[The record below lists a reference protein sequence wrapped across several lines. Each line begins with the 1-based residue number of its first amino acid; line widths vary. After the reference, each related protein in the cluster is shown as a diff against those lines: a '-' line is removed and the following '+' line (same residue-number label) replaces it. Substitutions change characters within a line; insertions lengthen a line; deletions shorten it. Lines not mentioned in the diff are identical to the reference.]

1 MRMLASTRRGLRG
14 RQVYNSFP
22 PMSELV
28 QRRVTTLGQSANQA
42 RLAKVMIRI
51 VSDPNLHARMV
62 NTLARLEYVG
72 VRKMLKS
79 RRAERLDLD
88 GLQHM
93 LDEAVHALRLKKAAT
108 ALAANAQTVATFS
121 DDDTLAG
128 LEGELYFQSLDRSA
142 EARLAGLAL
151 DESGRCEANYLLTS
165 AAIEVR
171 AQVFY
176 PLYDSILKAAGAA
189 IMKDEDRHLGEMTEQ
204 LAAILPDWQAHLEG
218 VLDEEDRLFSA
229 FVTAIEHAAD
239 GANAAQPAA

>member
-1 MRMLASTRRGLRG
+1 
-14 RQVYNSFP
+14 
-22 PMSELV
+22 MSELV
-28 QRRVTTLGQSANQA
+28 QRRVTALAEGANQA
-42 RLAKVMIRI
+42 RLKRVMTRI
-51 VSDPNLHARMV
+51 VANPDLHARMV

-108 ALAANAQTVATFS
+108 ALAANAAAVATFS
-121 DDDTLAG
+121 DADTLAG
-128 LEGELYFQSLDRSA
+128 EEGEVYFQSLDRAA
-142 EARLAGLAL
+142 EARLARAAL
-151 DESGRCEANYLLTS
+151 DESGRAEANYLLTS

-176 PLYDSILKAAGAA
+176 PLYDSILKAAGAPFSVAA
-189 IMKDEDRHLGEMTEQ
+189 IMKDEDRHLEEMSVQ

-229 FVTAIEHAAD
+229 FITAIEHAAD
-239 GANAAQPAA
+239 SAKAAQPAA